1 MLKAFIII
9 VILIIGV
16 PFLLNLRP
24 ERLTYERI
32 EAAYRAAGYTLENST
47 NEGTD
52 LDREETE
59 GWSFYIDGYRIEV
72 LRYTDRAKMVTNLE
86 YLKPD
91 SGSLMVE
98 SMNIGQS
105 LGQTKPTEKSHAKR
119 RGSFIVYV
127 RGPDRAKCHALT
139 GVLTDA

>member
-1 MLKAFIII
+1 MLKAFILI
-9 VILIIGV
+9 VILIIAA
-16 PFLLNLRP
+16 PFLLDLLP
-24 ERLTYERI
+24 EPLTYERI
-32 EAAYRAAGYTLENST
+32 EAAYRAAGYTLENSI
-47 NEGTD
+47 NEEANLG
-52 LDREETE
+52 REEAE

-91 SGSLMVE
+91 PGSIMVE
-98 SMNIGQS
+98 SMNIAQS
-105 LGQTKPTEKSHAKR
+105 LGQTRPTEKSHAKC

-139 GVLTDA
+139 GVLDDA